1 METTQK
7 TWRRGMLPPS
17 ADAEKFIC
25 DLYAAGGFRTHK
37 NLLESYNAEAKKHP
51 DWRVYNST
59 GSIRNVLRKAGIAKQ
74 IEPQLEETRVGYKC
88 IYLPY
93 ELRMEL
99 VQLFK
104 TCLVTVN
111 KALAFNSTMSRTQR
125 IIRAAAMQRG
135 GVIYEAGNSTPKYV
149 PECATNIDNVTGN
162 MEFIFY
168 GRVILTW
175 YKVNKSAQLFTPDK
189 TDEFADIVTIDQLMD
204 LQVMAELTAKSY
216 LIN

>member
-1 METTQK
+1 METTKK

-17 ADAEKFIC
+17 AAAEKYIC

-37 NLLESYNAEAKKHP
+37 NLLNSYNSEAKKHP
-51 DWRVYNST
+51 DWRTYNST
-59 GSIRNVLRKAGIAKQ
+59 GSIRNILRNAGVAKQ
-74 IEPQLEETRVGYKC
+74 IEPQLEEQRVGYKC
-88 IYLPY
+88 IFLPL

-99 VQLFK
+99 AQLFK
-104 TCLVTVN
+104 TWLVTVN
-111 KALAFNSTMSRTQR
+111 KALAFNSTTSRLQR
-125 IIRAAAMQRG
+125 MIRAAAMQRG

-175 YKVNKSAQLFTPDK
+175 YKVNKSAQLFTPDH
-189 TDEFADIVTIDQLMD
+189 TDEYANVVTIDQLMQ
-204 LQVMAELTAKSY
+204 LQVVAERTAKSY
-216 LIN
+216 LTN